1 MSEEMFYNLL
11 LLFAEARSKIKR
23 TPCQD
28 MNLFFVCLFK
38 KKQIDRR
45 KNKNLSV
52 KIRLNSHRKAD
63 R

>member
-23 TPCQD
+23 APCQD
-28 MNLFFVCLFK
+28 MDLYLRYGLVFCMLV
-38 KKQIDRR
+38 QE
-45 KNKNLSV
+45 
-52 KIRLNSHRKAD
+52 KAD